1 MVNMASA
8 KIDPNARANAAKKTR
23 ALKVAK
29 AKKPIVNDKGQSFTR
44 DEAAKNAFKAKM
56 PK

>member
-1 MVNMASA
+1 MASA

-29 AKKPIVNDKGQSFTR
+29 AKKPIVNEKGQSFTR